1 MGFGMRKVSI
11 LIGFALFY
19 AGFAA
24 AASAPTPAAT
34 PAPANATQAQ
44 QAVAKAQNENAL
56 ITQLQPAQSAKDW
69 PKADSLLT
77 QLTTMDPGNWQYQ
90 QALGD
95 VRVNEGKFAEAV
107 SAYAAAL
114 AAVGKAEVT
123 PAIHEAMATMYSS
136 QGNAY
141 VKLKKDDEAFQA
153 FSQAAKVSDGQTAAT
168 AWSNACVEGFNASK
182 HKEAM
187 DACDK
192 AIAADPTK
200 ANAWFIKGSILMGD
214 SDEDA
219 NGKPLPPPGT
229 VEAFKKYLALD
240 PHGPHAGEAQQML
253 DYLSGKSP

>member
-1 MGFGMRKVSI
+1 MRKGSI
-11 LIGFALFY
+11 SIVIALFY
-19 AGFAA
+19 TGLAA
-24 AASAPTPAAT
+24 AASAPA
-34 PAPANATQAQ
+34 PAPAPTAAPVNATQAQ
-44 QAVAKAQNENAL
+44 AEAAKAQNENA
-56 ITQLQPAQSAKDW
+56 IISQVQTAQSAKDW

-77 QLTTMDPGNWQYQ
+77 QLTAMDPGNWQYQ

-95 VRVNEGKFAEAV
+95 VRLNEGKYAEAAQ
-107 SAYAAAL
+107 AYAGAL
-114 AAVGKAEVT
+114 AVAAKAEVT
-123 PAIHEAMATMYSS
+123 PALHQAMAAMYSN

-141 VKLKKDDEAFQA
+141 QKLKKDDQA
-153 FSQAAKVSDGQTAAT
+153 FKAYTQAAQLSDGAAAAT
-168 AWSNACVEGFNASK
+168 AWSNACVEGFNASQQ
-182 HKEAM
+182 KEAM
-187 DACDK
+187 EACNK

-229 VEAFKKYLALD
+229 VEAFKKYLSLE